1 MTFKKNKCLVNS
13 KNKIIMKKQTAVEFL
28 GHELNVKLFYDISP
42 ELWEQV
48 NEIFKQAKAMHKEE
62 MKELYLSHVTK
73 AERLKKI
80 FEKQFEEL
88 YNETFGGKD
97 EK

>member
-1 MTFKKNKCLVNS
+1 
-13 KNKIIMKKQTAVEFL
+13 
-28 GHELNVKLFYDISP
+28 
-42 ELWEQV
+42 
-48 NEIFKQAKAMHKEE
+48 MHKEE
-62 MKELYLSHVTK
+62 MRDLYLNHVTK

-88 YNETFGGKD
+88 YNETYGGKD